1 MLSELPIIWNDDKIQ
16 LHNMTF
22 KGHRDVCYLDKA
34 HFLHLSS
41 TVGILGCFWCG
52 VLTLWISL
60 SNIFKYRLNYFL
72 ITVGLKN
79 VQF

>member
-16 LHNMTF
+16 LHNTTF

-41 TVGILGCFWCG
+41 IEMSVTWIRHTFFTCPLLLGF
-52 VLTLWISL
+52 
-60 SNIFKYRLNYFL
+60 
-72 ITVGLKN
+72 
-79 VQF
+79 